1 MSPFLQLGIAGFL
14 LVTTALLAAA
24 ETVLERVS
32 LVRALRLDDEEAP
45 GAEALLWLMEH
56 RTTGRNAVLVA
67 TVAVRVVFA
76 ALVLLAADELGLAP
90 ATVALL
96 VAVLLSLVV
105 GEVAPRTWVLR
116 HLEATAL
123 RLAPSLRLLVR
134 VLDPVARLVVDAGRL
149 LVRTRREVPGPY
161 PTDEEMRDLLA
172 EEDADEP
179 IPDDERAMIT
189 SILELGDT
197 VVREIMVPRPDMVTV
212 EADAELRE
220 VIETVIDHGRSR
232 IPVRRGSG
240 DAIVGVVHAK
250 DVLARLATRP
260 GSGQWSDLVRPAHFV
275 PETKRVDRLLSELRD
290 EAIHQAIVVDE
301 YGAVTGL
308 VTIEDVLEEIV
319 GEIVDEH
326 DDEAPLVEVLDGGRL
341 RVDARLPVGD
351 LEELL
356 SAELPA
362 EDWDTV
368 GGLVFGIIGHVPDE
382 GEHVELQGL
391 RFVAER
397 VQGRRVAHVLVERLP
412 EPIEEPA

>member
-1 MSPFLQLGIAGFL
+1 MSPFLQLGIAAAL
-14 LVTTALLAAA
+14 LVVTALLAAA

-32 LVRALRLDDEEAP
+32 LVRSLRLDDEEAP
-45 GAEALLWLMEH
+45 GADALLWLMEH
-56 RTTGRNAVLVA
+56 RTTARNGVLVA

-90 ATVALL
+90 ATVALF

-123 RLAPSLRLLVR
+123 RLAPGLRLLVR
-134 VLDPVARLVVDAGRL
+134 LLDPVARLVVDAGRL

-161 PTDEEMRDLLA
+161 STEEELRDLLA
-172 EEDADEP
+172 EEEADEP

-240 DAIVGVVHAK
+240 DAIIGVVHAK